1 MNSKEKN
8 DTKNQK
14 SILSF
19 FSSSTKNNSNK
30 RTHEEMLRG
39 ELNNTEIITKKLK
52 LNSNEEKK
60 QEVKIK
66 FN

>member
-19 FSSSTKNNSNK
+19 FTSSSKTNSNK
-30 RTHEEMLRG
+30 RTHEEMLSG
-39 ELNNTEIITKKLK
+39 ELNNAEIITKKLK
-52 LNSNEEKK
+52 LNSNEENKPEVIIIKK
-60 QEVKIK
+60 
-66 FN
+66 